1 MSGAMREET
10 RPLPQVGE
18 GAARFLAVP
27 EAWWADGEREL
38 VRVLWRGV
46 EAQHRVA
53 TMRLVDTLEEQAELE
68 RLLEASK
75 PPLPR
80 GTAQLHYLV
89 STPFRYSSP
98 HPSRFRKPGES
109 GIWYGAEDLP
119 TACAEVAYWR
129 WRFLMDSAGLRDGE
143 LVTEHTFFQARAKG
157 RALDLS
163 APPWDARQA
172 DWTESLD
179 YAACQALAVEARA
192 RGVQWIR
199 YWSVRHPPGHCGAV
213 LDAACLRLHR
223 PAQRPT
229 WVCKV
234 TARSALMVHD
244 DERLALA
251 FT

>member
-1 MSGAMREET
+1 MA
-10 RPLPQVGE
+10 RPVT
-18 GAARFLAVP
+18 AVTVP

-163 APPWDARQA
+163 APPWDAAQA
-172 DWTESLD
+172 DWTEPLD